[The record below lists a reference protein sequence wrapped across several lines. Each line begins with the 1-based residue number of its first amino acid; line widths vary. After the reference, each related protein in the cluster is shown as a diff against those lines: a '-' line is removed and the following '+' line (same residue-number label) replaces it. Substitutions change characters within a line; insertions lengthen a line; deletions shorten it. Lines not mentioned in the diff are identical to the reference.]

1 MVNEPLLTVLYDGE
15 PMLEVYE
22 NGSYGL
28 VSAGVNK
35 ARIAGGNLD
44 VVNKLGSILVD
55 LRQQAKCGM
64 INPYRDAILMD
75 ADKVMQE
82 ISRRDRGGMRVKD
95 VGAVMNALLTIAKRG
110 TQ

>member
-1 MVNEPLLTVLYDGE
+1 MSEPLIAVLYDGE
-15 PMLEVYE
+15 PMFKVMED
-22 NGSYGL
+22 GTHRT

-35 ARIAGGNLD
+35 ARISGGMLD
-44 VVNKLGSILVD
+44 VINKIGPILVD

-75 ADKVMQE
+75 SAVVMKE

-95 VGAVMNALLTIAKRG
+95 VAAVMNALLTIAKRS